1 LIGFDMLHTNREER
15 HMVMIDKL
23 LRGVKTADIPWE
35 LPDRSHLA
43 INLRTAK
50 ALGLE
55 VPRDLLLR
63 ANEIVE

>member
-1 LIGFDMLHTNREER
+1 VASPLF
-15 HMVMIDKL
+15 K
-23 LRGVKTADIPWE
+23 GVKVADFPWE

-55 VPRDLLLR
+55 VPKDLLLR